1 MALGRLGGHQ
11 NRKSDGPPGW
21 LTLWRGWNDLHLM
34 VMGARAAGLKK
45 CDER

>member
-1 MALGRLGGHQ
+1 LGRLGGHQ

-34 VMGARAAGLKK
+34 VMSARAAGLKK

>member
-21 LTLWRGWNDLHLM
+21 ITLWRGWNQLQQM
-34 VMGARAAGLKK
+34 VDYAIKAGVEKM
-45 CDER
+45 